1 MLRTQCSLLYSMTR
15 ELSVSTTDYS
25 KLKSVPKVYAV
36 IVKCDHNFLDFQSFD
51 EISFV
56 LVSGVE
62 GGNFK
67 PKTFQK
73 IKS

>member
-1 MLRTQCSLLYSMTR
+1 M
-15 ELSVSTTDYS
+15 
-25 KLKSVPKVYAV
+25 PKVYAV

-67 PKTFQK
+67 PKTFKK

>member
-1 MLRTQCSLLYSMTR
+1 MFKYT
-15 ELSVSTTDYS
+15 
-25 KLKSVPKVYAV
+25 KLKSVPKLYAV

-56 LVSGVE
+56 LVSDIE

-67 PKTFQK
+67 PKTVK
-73 IKS
+73 KSRVNTSKMKKEKRGF

>member
-1 MLRTQCSLLYSMTR
+1 M
-15 ELSVSTTDYS
+15 
-25 KLKSVPKVYAV
+25 

-56 LVSGVE
+56 LVSDIE
-62 GGNFK
+62 GDNFK
-67 PKTFQK
+67 LKTVKK

>member
-1 MLRTQCSLLYSMTR
+1 M
-15 ELSVSTTDYS
+15 
-25 KLKSVPKVYAV
+25 PKVYAV

-62 GGNFK
+62 GRNFK
-67 PKTFQK
+67 PKAFSENQK
-73 IKS
+73 LHPENEEGKIGFLIKKVCYICYLT

>member
-1 MLRTQCSLLYSMTR
+1 M
-15 ELSVSTTDYS
+15 
-25 KLKSVPKVYAV
+25 PNFYAV
-36 IVKCDHNFLDFQSFD
+36 IVKCAHNFLGFQSFD

-56 LVSGVE
+56 IVSDIE

-67 PKTFQK
+67 PKTVKK

>member
-1 MLRTQCSLLYSMTR
+1 MDLDGNCNVDSFMRLLKYA
-15 ELSVSTTDYS
+15 
-25 KLKSVPKVYAV
+25 PNVYAV

-51 EISFV
+51 KISFV
-56 LVSGVE
+56 LVSDIE

-67 PKTFQK
+67 PK